1 MTILDKVKPIKNH
14 PKLWLALLPRLVAS
28 SNKYTRG
35 VSGIIG
41 GYPITGAARLSAFA
55 AARVGSGLTSL
66 IVPKLA
72 FPIYANAVTSIMV
85 KAFEDIDE
93 FDQLIKDS
101 RISCFLI
108 GPGAGISKS
117 TAQQT
122 IHLINTKKPVVIDAD
137 AITVFQDNLSMLS
150 NAMQGN
156 CVLTPHEGEFKR
168 LFELEESREKSTIN
182 AAKTAGAI
190 VVLKGHKTLIASPN
204 GLIIENNNAPFTLA
218 TGGSG
223 DVLAGLITGLITQ
236 GMPPFYATAAAVWIH
251 SEAAKL
257 FGLGLIADDLPNLIP
272 KVLKKLYS
280 YQE

>member
-14 PKLWLALLPRLVAS
+14 PKLWLALLPKLKAS
-28 SNKYTRG
+28 SNKYSRG
-35 VSGIIG
+35 VSGIVG
-41 GYPITGAARLSAFA
+41 GYPMTGATRLSAIA

-66 IVPKLA
+66 IVPKIA
-72 FPIYANAVTSIMV
+72 FPIYASAVTSIMV
-85 KAFEDIDE
+85 KAFEDINE
-93 FDQLIKDS
+93 FDQLINDS
-101 RISCFLI
+101 RFSCFLI
-108 GPGAGISKS
+108 GPGAGISNN

-122 IHLINTKKPVVIDAD
+122 IHLINTKKPVVVDAD
-137 AITVFQDNLSMLS
+137 AISVFQDNLSALS
-150 NAMQGN
+150 IAMHGN

-168 LFELEESREKSTIN
+168 LFELEESREKSTLN

-190 VVLKGHKTLIASPN
+190 VILKGHKTLIASPD

-223 DVLAGLITGLITQ
+223 DVLAGLITGLIAQ
-236 GMPPFYATAAAVWIH
+236 GMPPFYAASAAVWIH

-257 FGLGLIADDLPNLIP
+257 FGLGLIAEDLPNMVP
-272 KVLKKLYS
+272 KVLNKLYS